1 MRRASPSLLLLCL
14 FLAGS
19 PLHAEETA
27 AAALQRLADAV
38 GTREARQALVGISA
52 RAEANGPRGAFA
64 SEMIS
69 LDDGTA
75 RFRLLMAEGGTE
87 LLLAADRPYTRSLT
101 GASREL
107 AAATDRS
114 LASFVRGHEVH
125 RMLLDLELRFRPD
138 SRAAEPG
145 CQALLGP
152 DDLAVTICRAT
163 DSALPATI
171 ELALPAGLGGG
182 STRIELGDWR
192 GLHGVQL
199 PFAADFLHA
208 GERHTYRYREV
219 LPFRLAPGSTLPAAP
234 AALFARLGDLAALA
248 AAHERVL
255 EAHRR
260 SDVGMLLADSAQRT
274 VSSGRG
280 TLNETSRDALAA
292 RLGPYFERSRFTRY
306 EDVVVPI
313 VAISAD
319 GTLGWLAC
327 QIEADGTSAAPG
339 APPEPIAFGFSWVEL
354 YARNDGPWRSI
365 GNASSA
371 RP

>member
-87 LLLAADRPYTRSLT
+87 LLLAADGPYTRSLT
-101 GASREL
+101 GASRSL
-107 AAATDRS
+107 RRPPIARWRALCAATRYIACCS
-114 LASFVRGHEVH
+114 IWSCAFAPIRA
-125 RMLLDLELRFRPD
+125 
-138 SRAAEPG
+138 AAEPG

-255 EAHRR
+255 EAHRQ

-274 VSSGRG
+274 VSP
-280 TLNETSRDALAA
+280 AAA
-292 RLGPYFERSRFTRY
+292 R
-306 EDVVVPI
+306 
-313 VAISAD
+313 
-319 GTLGWLAC
+319 
-327 QIEADGTSAAPG
+327 
-339 APPEPIAFGFSWVEL
+339 
-354 YARNDGPWRSI
+354 
-365 GNASSA
+365 
-371 RP
+371 